1 MLNSGFNQDEAR
13 KVLVSGVTKYI
24 FLLECSEKPD
34 SDANYK
40 PLYISKEYNESAR
53 QISKYLAK
61 MGWYKSKNAGKEKN
75 ENESGIRSSVETWKE
90 RLQGGWRDKEGSQES
105 VEGREFSSL
114 VQVPSTKDAKLLKAL
129 IKLETKQAGITG
141 YNVKIT
147 EKPGIPLAR
156 LFQRTYSPTLA

>member
-1 MLNSGFNQDEAR
+1 MFQDETLPTLDTALWAQDNQVKFRFFEKPTASNQVVHKDTTLPKSSIKSTLIQETVRRLKNCSRDLDHGQRSIILSNFTKKMLNSGFNQDEAR

-40 PLYISKEYNESAR
+40 PLYVSKEYNESAR

-75 ENESGIRSSVETWKE
+75 ENESGI
-90 RLQGGWRDKEGSQES
+90 
-105 VEGREFSSL
+105 
-114 VQVPSTKDAKLLKAL
+114 
-129 IKLETKQAGITG
+129 
-141 YNVKIT
+141 
-147 EKPGIPLAR
+147 
-156 LFQRTYSPTLA
+156 